1 MSSGRLFEDFFPLSD
16 RHALITT
23 GEKLNRLDKIETISW
38 KLMGD
43 RVFFTSD
50 PLEVVSAPN
59 VRLGGVFD
67 GKLVYSHSGGIVGAD
82 IFSPTA
88 HQPFVKDND
97 IYYTDEWPK
106 VKIHKHDGVSEF
118 AEIYVDHFGQMQQVG
133 NPCWIGDDL
142 YFEARESVAPKDA
155 GLWQIWRLRNGEL
168 EFVTY
173 GANPAGLQNKL
184 FWGEWNGKCFNYRC
198 TKID

>member
-23 GEKLNRLDKIETISW
+23 GEKLDKLDKIETIAW
-38 KLMGD
+38 NIIGGD

-50 PLEVVSAPN
+50 PLALVSAPN

-82 IFSPTA
+82 IFSKTA

-97 IYYTDEWPK
+97 VYYTDNWPK
-106 VKIHKHDGVSEF
+106 VKIYRNE
-118 AEIYVDHFGQMQQVG
+118 ETYVDHFGQMQQVG

-142 YFEARESVAPKDA
+142 YFEARESMNPHRPE
-155 GLWQIWRLRNGEL
+155 LWQIWRLRNGQL